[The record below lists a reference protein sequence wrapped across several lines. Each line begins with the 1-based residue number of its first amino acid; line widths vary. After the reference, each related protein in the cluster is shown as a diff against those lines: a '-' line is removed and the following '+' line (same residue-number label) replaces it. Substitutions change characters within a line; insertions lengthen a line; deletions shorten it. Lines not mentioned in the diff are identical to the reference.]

1 MNRSVPSRLPVRC
14 AACLVAAALAWVL
27 ALSAWSQGSPRPAP
41 SLFRIAGRVVNSSTG
56 EPVARATISALSG
69 QDNNRP
75 AASAQS
81 DADGRFSIDHLPAGK
96 YPLTASKRGFRTAF
110 YEEHEDFNS
119 AIVTGEGQDT
129 EHLQFGLAPAAVLHG
144 VVSGDGGDPVESA
157 NVMLFRR
164 PDPDHPGERTMQ
176 VDATMTDDTG
186 AYEFGGLPAGEYYVA
201 VKAEPWYA
209 LHHRVNRSIETAGS
223 NLDVAYPI
231 TYFDSTIDEGSAASI
246 ALGEGGREEANVNLH
261 AVPALHLRLLESPRR
276 RGQRPIE
283 LRESVFGNQI
293 PDHGVL
299 AVQHGIFEAGGIAPG
314 HYELIHGDPP
324 RTVEVD
330 ATSDLEVDA
339 NAGTPAV
346 AVTGT
351 LHNSGG
357 ALIGEDANVL
367 LESRD
372 NARRTPQQ
380 TFAHK
385 GQFQFENVLQGRWS
399 IAVYAGVNGQALPV
413 IGTTSGRQ
421 VSPGNEIAVAD
432 QPLNLA
438 VAVSRAQTRIQG
450 FARMDGNP
458 ICGAMVLLAPREPG
472 AYLSL
477 VRRDQS
483 DSDGSF
489 SLHDVAPGQYTLVA
503 IEDGWKLDWQRRDAI
518 ARYLAGGVQLTVGER
533 PAAVIQLT
541 QPLSAVPL
549 SGAGIR

>member
-1 MNRSVPSRLPVRC
+1 MNRLQSSRLPGRC
-14 AACLVAAALAWVL
+14 ATRWIAEALAWSWV
-27 ALSAWSQGSPRPAP
+27 LSAWSQGSPGPAA
-41 SLFRIAGRVVNSSTG
+41 SGFRIAGRVVNSSTG
-56 EPVARATISALSG
+56 EPVARATVTALSG

-81 DADGRFSIDHLPAGK
+81 DADGRFSIDHLPPGK
-96 YPLTASKRGFRTAF
+96 YPLTASKRVFRTAF
-110 YEEHEDFNS
+110 YEEHENFNS
-119 AIVTGEGQDT
+119 AIVTGQGQDT
-129 EHLQFGLAPAAVLHG
+129 EQLQFGLAPAAVLHG
-144 VVSGDGGDPVESA
+144 VVTGDGGDPVESA

-176 VDATMTDDTG
+176 VDGTTTDDTG
-186 AYEFGGLPAGEYYVA
+186 AYEFGNLPAGEYYVA

-231 TYFDSTIDEGSAASI
+231 TYFDSTIDEASAASI
-246 ALGEGGREEANVNLH
+246 TLGEGSREEANVNLH
-261 AVPALHLRLLESPRR
+261 VVPALHLRLLESPRR
-276 RGQRPIE
+276 RGQRPLE

-351 LHNSGG
+351 LQGSGG
-357 ALIGEDANVL
+357 AVIAEDANVL
-367 LESRD
+367 LEPAD
-372 NARRTPQQ
+372 NARKAPLQ
-380 TFAHK
+380 TFARK

-413 IGTTSGRQ
+413 MSTTSGQ
-421 VSPGNEIAVAD
+421 HVSPGNEIAVAD
-432 QPLNLA
+432 QPLHLA
-438 VAVSRAQTRIQG
+438 VAVSRAQTRVQG
-450 FARMDGNP
+450 FARMDGKP
-458 ICGAMVLLAPREPG
+458 ICGVMVVLVPRAPG
-472 AYLSL
+472 TYLSL

-489 SLHDVAPGQYTLVA
+489 SLHDVAPGQYTLIA

-518 ARYLAGGVQLTVGER
+518 ARYLAGGVPLTVGDR
-533 PAAVIQLT
+533 PEAVIQLT
-541 QPLSAVPL
+541 QPVSAVP
-549 SGAGIR
+549 R